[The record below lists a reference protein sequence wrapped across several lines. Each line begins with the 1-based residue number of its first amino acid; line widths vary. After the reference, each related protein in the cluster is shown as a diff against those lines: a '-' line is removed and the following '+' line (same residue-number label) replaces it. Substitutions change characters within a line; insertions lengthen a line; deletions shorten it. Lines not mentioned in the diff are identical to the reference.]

1 MRIMEKLEGLGTA
14 LITPFDANGKV
25 DYKALARL
33 LDTQLTGFVDY
44 IVVLGTTGEAATLTP
59 EEKKEVRQFIV
70 EHVKLAALKRPNPA
84 MDDPDICA
92 AIRPV
97 SIPLVLGVG
106 GNNTA
111 AVCAALAAIH
121 DELLENYAAILSVC
135 PYYNKPNQEGLF
147 RHFCAV
153 AEASP
158 IPVVLYN
165 VPGRTGVNLL
175 PETVM
180 RIYEAHPDKI
190 CGIKEASGNVE
201 QIKRLIKMSTEY
213 RVQNTDP
220 ISPYSVSKAV
230 CTPSGKAGLLVISGD
245 DGIACELM
253 EAGAAGLISVA
264 SNAFP
269 EDFYHIVHDKD
280 AALQAKY
287 AETIKL
293 LFAEGNP
300 VGIKAVLSQK
310 GLITNS
316 LRLPLVPAS
325 EELQEKIIQELGVI

>member
-1 MRIMEKLEGLGTA
+1 MKSNSQLKGLGTA
-14 LITPFDANGKV
+14 LITPFKADGSV
-25 DYKALARL
+25 DYDALARL
-33 LDTQLTGFVDY
+33 LDTQIKGFVDY
-44 IVVLGTTGEAATLTP
+44 IVVLGTTGEAATLTS

-70 EHVKLAALKRPNPA
+70 NYVHTH
-84 MDDPDICA
+84 
-92 AIRPV
+92 PV
-97 SIPLVLGVG
+97 SSLEGRSGGVLPLVLGVG

-111 AVCAALAAIH
+111 AVCAELAAMH
-121 DELLENYAAILSVC
+121 GELIDNYAAILSVC
-135 PYYNKPNQEGLF
+135 PYYNKPNQEGLYQ
-147 RHFCAV
+147 HFCAV

-158 IPVVLYN
+158 IPVILYN

-180 RIYEAHPDKI
+180 RIYNAHPDKI
-190 CGIKEASGNVE
+190 CGIKEASGNLD

-213 RVQNTDP
+213 RVQNTDQ
-220 ISPYSVSKAV
+220 ISPYSVSEAV

-269 EDFYHIVHDKD
+269 EDFYHIVYDKN

-287 AETIKL
+287 AEMIRL

-300 VGIKAVLSQK
+300 VGIKAVLAQK
-310 GLITNS
+310 GIITNS

-325 EELQEKIIQELGVI
+325 QELQEKILRELGEI

>member
-1 MRIMEKLEGLGTA
+1 MKNNSQLKGLGTA
-14 LITPFDANGKV
+14 LITPFKADGSV
-25 DYKALARL
+25 DYDALARL
-33 LDTQLTGFVDY
+33 LDTQLKGFVDY

-70 EHVKLAALKRPNPA
+70 NYVHTH
-84 MDDPDICA
+84 
-92 AIRPV
+92 PV
-97 SIPLVLGVG
+97 PSLEGRSGGVLPLVLGVG

-111 AVCAALAAIH
+111 TVCAELAAMH
-121 DELLENYAAILSVC
+121 GELIDNYAAVLSVC
-135 PYYNKPNQEGLF
+135 PYYNKPNQEGLYQ
-147 RHFCAV
+147 HFCAV

-158 IPVVLYN
+158 IPVILYN

-180 RIYEAHPDKI
+180 RIYNAHPDKI

-201 QIKRLIKMSTEY
+201 QIKHLIQLS
-213 RVQNTDP
+213 N
-220 ISPYSVSKAV
+220 
-230 CTPSGKAGLLVISGD
+230 TPSLEGRDGEGFPPLLVISGD

-269 EDFYHIVHDKD
+269 EDFYHIVHNKD
-280 AALQAKY
+280 AALQTKY
-287 AETIKL
+287 AEMIRL

-300 VGIKAVLSQK
+300 VGIKAVLAQK
-310 GLITNS
+310 GIIENQ

-325 EELQEKIIQELGVI
+325 QELQEKILRELGEI